1 LAIVFALLKR
11 PKTLGHRM
19 TEAKDSRVY
28 PGEVAQFG
36 KTGRIQGFN

>member
-1 LAIVFALLKR
+1 
-11 PKTLGHRM
+11 M
-19 TEAKDSRVY
+19 TDAKGSRVY